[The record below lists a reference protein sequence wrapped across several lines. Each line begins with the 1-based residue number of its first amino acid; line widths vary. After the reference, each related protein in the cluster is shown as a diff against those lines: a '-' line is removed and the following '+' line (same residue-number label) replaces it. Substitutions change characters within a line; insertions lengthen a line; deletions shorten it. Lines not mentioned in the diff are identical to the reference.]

1 MENAFTIQIEFD
13 GEQMIFDA
21 KLDTIGFVH
30 KIYINVSGVNVA
42 FEPDEERS
50 YRAIVKPA
58 QISSLTEKDKQIIS
72 AIGEEL
78 GRISPE

>member
-1 MENAFTIQIEFD
+1 MENSFTIEVEVD
-13 GEQMIFDA
+13 GEQMIFDVR
-21 KLDTIGFVH
+21 LNTIGFVH
-30 KIYINVSGVNVA
+30 KIYINVSGVDIA

-58 QISSLTEKDKQIIS
+58 QISSLTEKDKQVIS

>member
-1 MENAFTIQIEFD
+1 MENAFKIEIDVD

-21 KLDTIGFVH
+21 RLDTIGFVH
-30 KIYINVSGVNVA
+30 KIYINVSGVDVA

-58 QISSLTEKDKQIIS
+58 QISNLTEKDKHIIS
-72 AIGEEL
+72 AIGAEL

>member
-1 MENAFTIQIEFD
+1 MENAFTIEIDVD

-21 KLDTIGFVH
+21 RLDNIGFVH
-30 KIYINVSGVNVA
+30 KIYINVSAVDVV

-58 QISSLTEKDKQIIS
+58 QISSLTEKDKQIIL